1 MLLLPLSLTFTDSSV
16 QAAQSSAVTQS
27 SNRKKEEEVC
37 REGLAY
43 ERLWVETRV
52 DLEST
57 AVSELSETE
66 LDYVT

>member
-1 MLLLPLSLTFTDSSV
+1 MKLVENEIHGHFSHMWHT
-16 QAAQSSAVTQS
+16 
-27 SNRKKEEEVC
+27 EVF

-43 ERLWVETRV
+43 ERLRVETRV

-66 LDYVT
+66 LDYII

>member
-1 MLLLPLSLTFTDSSV
+1 LPLLLFSLTFTDSSV
-16 QAAQSSAVTQS
+16 QAAQSSAVIQS
-27 SNRKKEEEVC
+27 RNRKKEEVF

-43 ERLWVETRV
+43 ERLRVETRV

-66 LDYVT
+66 LDYTI